1 MTKYYITYKYIN
13 KIPMS
18 NAICI
23 DQNLFILGIIVL
35 ISITFYYI
43 KTPSSICPACPSC
56 IIPENDNIKITE
68 TEIIH
73 PPQDPLIVRDIDA
86 INNPLTAPTKR
97 VPRHVY
103 PVPPISSAI
112 NIPTRGRPDNYQY
125 LGNLV
130 RSSDEK
136 IVKLFGRQLYPG
148 SNRYEYYGI
157 TNDSAGSTKVKIESS
172 NNTEMQDNDE
182 INIDI
187 FDSSKGTFK
196 LYMNDDDTIRYNPFI
211 M

>member
-1 MTKYYITYKYIN
+1 
-13 KIPMS
+13 MS

-23 DQNLFILGIIVL
+23 DQNLFVFGMIVL
-35 ISITFYYI
+35 IVITFYYI
-43 KTPSSICPACPSC
+43 RNPSSFCPKCPVCPVST
-56 IIPENDNIKITE
+56 IPDKDTIRTTD

-73 PPQDPLIVRDIDA
+73 PQPDPLIVRDMDA

-103 PVPPISSAI
+103 PVPPISTAI
-112 NIPTRGRPDNYQY
+112 NFPTRGSTDNYQY

-136 IVKLFGRQLYPG
+136 IVKLFGRQTYP
-148 SNRYEYYGI
+148 SSSKYEYYGI
-157 TNDSAGSTKVKIESS
+157 TNDSAGSTKVKIETTNSI
-172 NNTEMQDNDE
+172 ELQDEDE

-196 LYMNDDDTIRYNPFI
+196 LYMNDDDTLRYNPFI
-211 M
+211 I